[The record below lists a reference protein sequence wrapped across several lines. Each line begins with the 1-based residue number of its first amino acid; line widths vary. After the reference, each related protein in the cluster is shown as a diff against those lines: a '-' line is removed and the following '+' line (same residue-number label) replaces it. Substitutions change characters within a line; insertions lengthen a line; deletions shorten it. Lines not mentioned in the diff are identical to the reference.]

1 MKNFLQL
8 LVLYS
13 GLSCFLSGCSD
24 HKTELSLH
32 AAFTELE
39 SLEELV
45 REAPLDPINS
55 VRDWLLEA
63 KKDLVWLGSDS
74 NVVFVRSDAMV
85 IEELSK
91 ANRYLKDS
99 PNRFAGIFQEIE
111 RCKTQVT
118 GLIDVIESGAE
129 LDALGDSIDD
139 IYIKRN
145 VEIELDAVLKLEDV
159 VTETLRLA
167 RLGLETD
174 FSSREAIDSLL
185 EVKRG
190 QWARGIAKA
199 GEEI

>member
-8 LVLYS
+8 LVLYG

-45 REAPLDPINS
+45 REAPLDSINS

-145 VEIELDAVLKLEDV
+145 VEIELDAVLKLEGI

>member
-1 MKNFLQL
+1 M
-8 LVLYS
+8 VLYS

-45 REAPLDPINS
+45 REAPLDSINS

-63 KKDLVWLGSDS
+63 KKDLVWLGADS

-174 FSSREAIDSLL
+174 FFSREAIDSLL

>member
-8 LVLYS
+8 LVLS
-13 GLSCFLSGCSD
+13 GGLICFLSGCSEN
-24 HKTELSLH
+24 KTELSLH

-39 SLEELV
+39 NLEKLV
-45 REAPLDPINS
+45 NETPLDSINS

-63 KKDLVWLGSDS
+63 KKDLVWLGSDT
-74 NVVFVRSDAMV
+74 NVVFVRTDAIV

-91 ANRYLKDS
+91 ATRYLKDS
-99 PNRFAGIFQEIE
+99 PNRFAVIFQEIE
-111 RCKTQVT
+111 RCKTQVS

-129 LDALGDSIDD
+129 LDALGDSINDL
-139 IYIKRN
+139 YIKRN
-145 VEIELDAVLKLEDV
+145 VQIELDAVLKLEDV

-174 FSSREAIDSLL
+174 LSSRESIDSLL

-190 QWARGIAKA
+190 QWARGVAKA

>member
-45 REAPLDPINS
+45 REAPLDSINS

-63 KKDLVWLGSDS
+63 KKDLVWLGADS

-145 VEIELDAVLKLEDV
+145 VEIELDAVLKLEGI

>member
-8 LVLYS
+8 LVLS
-13 GLSCFLSGCSD
+13 GGLICFLSGCSD

-39 SLEELV
+39 NLEELV
-45 REAPLDPINS
+45 REAPLDSINS

-63 KKDLVWLGSDS
+63 KKDLVWLGSDT
-74 NVVFVRSDAMV
+74 NVVFVRTDAIV

-91 ANRYLKDS
+91 ATRYLKDS
-99 PNRFAGIFQEIE
+99 PNRFAVIFQEIE
-111 RCKTQVT
+111 RCKTQVS

-129 LDALGDSIDD
+129 LDALGDSINDL
-139 IYIKRN
+139 YIKRN
-145 VEIELDAVLKLEDV
+145 VQIELDAVLKLEDV

-174 FSSREAIDSLL
+174 LSSREAIDSLL

-190 QWARGIAKA
+190 QWARGVAKA

>member
-1 MKNFLQL
+1 MKGIIQL
-8 LVLYS
+8 LLLFG
-13 GLSCFLSGCSD
+13 GLICFLSGCSD
-24 HKTELSLH
+24 HKTKLSLH
-32 AAFTELE
+32 AALTELKD
-39 SLEELV
+39 LEGLV
-45 REAPLDPINS
+45 REAPLDSINS
-55 VRDWLLEA
+55 VRDRLLEV

-74 NVVFVRSDAMV
+74 NVVFVRSDALV

-99 PNRFAGIFQEIE
+99 PIRFAGIFQEIE
-111 RCKTQVT
+111 RCKTQVS
-118 GLIDVIESGAE
+118 GLVDVIESGAE

-145 VEIELDAVLKLEDV
+145 VEIELEAVLKLEGV

-167 RLGLETD
+167 RLGLETN

-190 QWARGIAKA
+190 QWARGVAKIV
-199 GEEI
+199 EEI

>member
-1 MKNFLQL
+1 MKRIIQL
-8 LVLYS
+8 LLLS
-13 GLSCFLSGCSD
+13 GGLICFLSGCSD
-24 HKTELSLH
+24 QKTKLSLH
-32 AAFTELE
+32 AALTELKD
-39 SLEELV
+39 LEGLV
-45 REAPLDPINS
+45 REAPLDSINS
-55 VRDWLLEA
+55 VRDRLLEV

-74 NVVFVRSDAMV
+74 NVVFVRSDALV

-99 PNRFAGIFQEIE
+99 PIRFAGIFQEIE
-111 RCKTQVT
+111 RCKTQVS
-118 GLIDVIESGAE
+118 GLVDVIESGAE

-145 VEIELDAVLKLEDV
+145 VEIELEAVLKLEGV

-167 RLGLETD
+167 RLGLETN

-190 QWARGIAKA
+190 QWARGVAKIV
-199 GEEI
+199 EEI

>member
-8 LVLYS
+8 LVLYG

-45 REAPLDPINS
+45 REAPLDSINS

-63 KKDLVWLGSDS
+63 KKDLVWLGADS

>member
-8 LVLYS
+8 LVLYG

-45 REAPLDPINS
+45 REAPLDSINS

>member
-1 MKNFLQL
+1 MKRIIQL
-8 LVLYS
+8 LLLFG
-13 GLSCFLSGCSD
+13 GLICFLSGCSD
-24 HKTELSLH
+24 HKTKLSLH
-32 AAFTELE
+32 AALTELDD
-39 SLEELV
+39 LEELV
-45 REAPLDPINS
+45 REAPLDSINS
-55 VRDWLLEA
+55 VRDRLLEV

-74 NVVFVRSDAMV
+74 NVVFVRSDALV

-99 PNRFAGIFQEIE
+99 PIRFAGIFQEIE
-111 RCKTQVT
+111 RCKTQVS
-118 GLIDVIESGAE
+118 GLVDVIESGAE

-145 VEIELDAVLKLEDV
+145 VEIELEAVLKLEGV

-167 RLGLETD
+167 RLGLETN

-190 QWARGIAKA
+190 QWARGVAKIV
-199 GEEI
+199 EEI

>member
-45 REAPLDPINS
+45 REAPLDSINS

-91 ANRYLKDS
+91 GIRYLKDS

-118 GLIDVIESGAE
+118 GLIDVIESSAE

-145 VEIELDAVLKLEDV
+145 VEIELDAVLKLEGI

>member
-1 MKNFLQL
+1 M
-8 LVLYS
+8 LYS

-45 REAPLDPINS
+45 REAPLDSINS

>member
-1 MKNFLQL
+1 M
-8 LVLYS
+8 LVLS
-13 GLSCFLSGCSD
+13 GGLICFLSGCSD

-32 AAFTELE
+32 AAYTELE
-39 SLEELV
+39 NLEELV
-45 REAPLDPINS
+45 SEAPLDSINA
-55 VRDWLLEA
+55 VRNWLLEA
-63 KKDLVWLGSDS
+63 KKDFVWLGSDS

-91 ANRYLKDS
+91 ANRYLKDA

-111 RCKTQVT
+111 RCKTQVS

-174 FSSREAIDSLL
+174 LSSREAIDSLL

-190 QWARGIAKA
+190 QWARGVAKA

>member
-45 REAPLDPINS
+45 REAPLDSINS

-63 KKDLVWLGSDS
+63 KKDLVWLGADS

>member
-13 GLSCFLSGCSD
+13 GLICFLSGCSD

-45 REAPLDPINS
+45 REAPLDSINS

>member
-45 REAPLDPINS
+45 REAPLDSINS

>member
-1 MKNFLQL
+1 

-45 REAPLDPINS
+45 REAPLDSINS

-63 KKDLVWLGSDS
+63 KKDLVWLGADS

>member
-1 MKNFLQL
+1 MKNFLQF
-8 LVLYS
+8 LVLYG
-13 GLSCFLSGCSD
+13 GLICFLSGCSD

-45 REAPLDPINS
+45 REAPLDSINS

-74 NVVFVRSDAMV
+74 NVVFVRSDAIV

>member
-8 LVLYS
+8 LVLS
-13 GLSCFLSGCSD
+13 GGLFCFLSGCSD

-32 AAFTELE
+32 AAYTELE
-39 SLEELV
+39 NLEELV
-45 REAPLDPINS
+45 SEAPLDSINA
-55 VRDWLLEA
+55 VRNWLLEA
-63 KKDLVWLGSDS
+63 KKDFVWLGSDS

-91 ANRYLKDS
+91 ANRYLKDA

-111 RCKTQVT
+111 RCKTQVS

-174 FSSREAIDSLL
+174 LSSREAIDSLL

-190 QWARGIAKA
+190 QWARGVAKA

>member
-1 MKNFLQL
+1 MKNFLQF
-8 LVLYS
+8 LVLYG

-45 REAPLDPINS
+45 REAPLDSINS

>member
-1 MKNFLQL
+1 M
-8 LVLYS
+8 VLYG

-24 HKTELSLH
+24 HKAELSLH

-45 REAPLDPINS
+45 REAPLDSINS

-91 ANRYLKDS
+91 GIRYLKDS

>member
-8 LVLYS
+8 LVLYG
-13 GLSCFLSGCSD
+13 GLICFLSGCRD
-24 HKTELSLH
+24 YKTELSLH

-39 SLEELV
+39 SLEEQV
-45 REAPLDPINS
+45 REAPLDSINS

-91 ANRYLKDS
+91 GIRYLKDS
-99 PNRFAGIFQEIE
+99 QNRFAGIFQEIE

-145 VEIELDAVLKLEDV
+145 VEIELYAVLKLEDV

-190 QWARGIAKA
+190 QWARGVAKA

>member
-45 REAPLDPINS
+45 REAPLDSINS

-118 GLIDVIESGAE
+118 GLIDVIESSAE

-145 VEIELDAVLKLEDV
+145 VEIELDAVLKLEGI

>member
-45 REAPLDPINS
+45 REAPLDSINS

-145 VEIELDAVLKLEDV
+145 VEIELDAVLKLEGI

>member
-8 LVLYS
+8 LVLS
-13 GLSCFLSGCSD
+13 GGLICFLSGCSD

-32 AAFTELE
+32 AAYTELE
-39 SLEELV
+39 NLEELV
-45 REAPLDPINS
+45 SEAPLDSINA
-55 VRDWLLEA
+55 VRNWLLEA
-63 KKDLVWLGSDS
+63 KKDFVWLGSDS

-91 ANRYLKDS
+91 ANRYLKDA

-111 RCKTQVT
+111 RCKTQVS

-174 FSSREAIDSLL
+174 LSSREAIDSLL

-190 QWARGIAKA
+190 QWARGVAKA

>member
-1 MKNFLQL
+1 MKNFLQF
-8 LVLYS
+8 LVLYG

-45 REAPLDPINS
+45 REAPLDSINS

-63 KKDLVWLGSDS
+63 KKDLVWLGADS

>member
-45 REAPLDPINS
+45 REAPLDSINS

-118 GLIDVIESGAE
+118 GLIDVIESSAE

-145 VEIELDAVLKLEDV
+145 VEIELDAVLKLEGI

-190 QWARGIAKA
+190 QWARGVAKA

>member
-8 LVLYS
+8 LVLYG
-13 GLSCFLSGCSD
+13 GLICFLSGCSD

-45 REAPLDPINS
+45 REAPLDSINS

>member
-45 REAPLDPINS
+45 REAPLDSINS

-63 KKDLVWLGSDS
+63 KKDLVWLGADS

-111 RCKTQVT
+111 RCKTQLS
-118 GLIDVIESGAE
+118 GIIDVIESSAE

-145 VEIELDAVLKLEDV
+145 VEIELEAVLKLEDV
-159 VTETLRLA
+159 VTETLRLV
-167 RLGLETD
+167 RLGLETN
-174 FSSREAIDSLL
+174 FTSRESIDSLL

-190 QWARGIAKA
+190 QWARGVAKA